1 MLLPIY
7 HAWKLSYCAVF
18 QLSPLLLLQS
28 TWVFIFVLGVFFPIS
43 FIVRLGLSV
52 GGRAHLGD
60 SSWKNILNCMLDS
73 QPVTPANLKVHTYCM
88 KCGQPFMRICIWHNL
103 QNQGMVQLYVPAIFI
118 EPCKISS
125 FVSQVLTEFTQ
136 NFIFVFNTDLGY
148 PLNFIFV
155 FCFS

>member
-60 SSWKNILNCMLDS
+60 SAWKKSFWWSRFGTRTLTLSLYLSLFLTLSLPLSLTPVLSLPLSLFFRIRRIINSTNIFGKLFLGLN
-73 QPVTPANLKVHTYCM
+73 
-88 KCGQPFMRICIWHNL
+88 
-103 QNQGMVQLYVPAIFI
+103 
-118 EPCKISS
+118 S
-125 FVSQVLTEFTQ
+125 FFTA
-136 NFIFVFNTDLGY
+136 LSGRK
-148 PLNFIFV
+148 
-155 FCFS
+155 